1 MRTERYKK
9 LKRIFNNYGKNKAQL
24 RILFPPCM
32 QGINYSNIRVK
43 SSNSD
48 NSVEDTVVSY
58 LADKG
63 KIEKEIELVDR
74 VHDFFADER
83 DEELA
88 NLIDT
93 RFRRGKP
100 LWTASVECCVSERQA
115 IRWMHKAYAKAE
127 EIAIE
132 LNLI

>member
-1 MRTERYKK
+1 MRNERYRK
-9 LKRIFNNYGKNKAQL
+9 LKKIFYNYGKNMAQL

-32 QGINYSNIRVK
+32 QGVDYTRIVVK
-43 SSNSD
+43 SGISENGIE
-48 NSVEDTVVSY
+48 NTIVSY
-58 LADKG
+58 ISDK
-63 KIEKEIELVDR
+63 ERLQREVSLVDR

-100 LWTASVECCVSERQA
+100 LWTASAECCVSERQA
-115 IRWMHKAYAKAE
+115 IRWLNKAYKKAE
-127 EIAIE
+127 EIALE